1 MRVPEMSPEPPSA
14 ANDHHQQLPA
24 NMKLGRPLNPRPT
37 HENTLV
43 MRSSLDSDRDPKH
56 EAPPGPGRWASVS
69 SGSLTRLRAGRCW
82 LCRTGM
88 AGVSIK
94 VKSGAS
100 PMVGGWLAPPD
111 WAHAVPI
118 TELISWRK
126 LTQPM
131 YESDEDRVDA
141 AEHLAEHNP
150 HAAEA
155 FSAIACDRTVGDEVR
170 LSAAELLA
178 DVDPRA
184 AAPAC
189 LAIAR
194 DRTVGDE
201 VRLSAAERLA
211 DVDPRAAAPACLA
224 IACDQAVGDEVRLS
238 AAELLADVDPRAAA
252 PACLAIARDGT
263 VGDEVRRSAAERLA
277 GLATL

>member
-1 MRVPEMSPEPPSA
+1 
-14 ANDHHQQLPA
+14 
-24 NMKLGRPLNPRPT
+24 
-37 HENTLV
+37 
-43 MRSSLDSDRDPKH
+43 MRSSLDGDKEP
-56 EAPPGPGRWASVS
+56 EAPRRRPAPEGGHPYHPGRSRDC
-69 SGSLTRLRAGRCW
+69 GFEDAGRT
-82 LCRTGM
+82 TGM
-88 AGVSIK
+88 AGVSIR
-94 VKSGAS
+94 VKSGAP

-141 AEHLAEHNP
+141 AEQLAEHNP
-150 HAAEA
+150 HAAAEA
-155 FSAIACDRTVGDEVR
+155 FSAIACDQ
-170 LSAAELLA
+170 A
-178 DVDPRA
+178 
-184 AAPAC
+184 
-189 LAIAR
+189 
-194 DRTVGDE
+194 VGDE

-211 DVDPRAAAPACLA
+211 DVDPGAAAPACLA

-238 AAELLADVDPRAAA
+238 AAERLADVDPGAAAPACLAIACDQAVGDEVRLSAAERLADVDPGAAA

-277 GLATL
+277 ALATL